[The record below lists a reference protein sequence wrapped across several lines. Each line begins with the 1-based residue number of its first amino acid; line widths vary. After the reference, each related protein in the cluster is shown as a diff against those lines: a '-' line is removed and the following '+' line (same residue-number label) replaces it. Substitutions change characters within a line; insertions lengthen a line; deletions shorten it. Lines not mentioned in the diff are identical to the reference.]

1 MLLVSLWPF
10 SLFLVAP
17 YAAGYF
23 MALFFILCS
32 SLCCWLVYG
41 PFLSFSY
48 WLKYPTFECSF
59 KVFDNVWM
67 EINLPSYK
75 NTKQPPVFPINYLLV
90 TLIHKLL
97 PTRTENMDWQ
107 ILNKWSIFLCGHV
120 SFLPTVTIEY
130 KCFPQHAGFDLSST
144 STYTRMKLKKSG
156 IPKKKISIK
165 VTIFF
170 TVYLYFAVGF
180 FWIRLKSSTAIFY
193 YNLVRMLV
201 FHGKAIYSY
210 ILW

>member
-67 EINLPSYK
+67 EINLPCFLLMLKEEYSLTCIQWSLLGERKHDHIRKLTTYLRSVNPYFQFWSVIICVLMLPEDNLLEK
-75 NTKQPPVFPINYLLV
+75 LVVVLCFCNYL
-90 TLIHKLL
+90 
-97 PTRTENMDWQ
+97 
-107 ILNKWSIFLCGHV
+107 
-120 SFLPTVTIEY
+120 
-130 KCFPQHAGFDLSST
+130 
-144 STYTRMKLKKSG
+144 
-156 IPKKKISIK
+156 
-165 VTIFF
+165 
-170 TVYLYFAVGF
+170 
-180 FWIRLKSSTAIFY
+180 
-193 YNLVRMLV
+193 
-201 FHGKAIYSY
+201 
-210 ILW
+210 